1 MSGYFPGGRNHI
13 SSGLA
18 TVDSLGVFPRMGVD
32 IAAMWPVG
40 DTASLAYAYGAIEL
54 LRSADGNGLRY
65 ADTTVRVE
73 HPEIAESSVYAG
85 SDSPRRVTVLVVNKT
100 NAPRKLGLRTFNA
113 AALSR
118 VDVYRIEATHPSP
131 TLAQSDALTKYNAY
145 AYTAPAMRGDAR
157 LPGALRAAAHEASA
171 CRAQAMR
178 HPDPLEESRS
188 TVVSRRGEAT
198 SRCSRRPRRR
208 RPGQPLMLP
217 HGSGGS
223 SAAMSGTSS
232 RRTNA

>member
-1 MSGYFPGGRNHI
+1 MSEYFPGGRNHI

-157 LPGALRAAAHEASA
+157 LPGALRAAAHDA
-171 CRAQAMR
+171 
-178 HPDPLEESRS
+178 P
-188 TVVSRRGEAT
+188 G
-198 SRCSRRPRRR
+198 PRRCAIPIRWKRADR
-208 RPGQPLMLP
+208 RW
-217 HGSGGS
+217 
-223 SAAMSGTSS
+223 
-232 RRTNA
+232 